1 MHFIIT
7 DASTCHSD
15 DLGNGF
21 VMKSKY
27 VIFVPR
33 KCLYLF
39 VCILLKNGAGGR
51 DDDDDDNKII
61 VYLSK
66 LIILLER
73 AVVPRGH
80 N

>member
-1 MHFIIT
+1 
-7 DASTCHSD
+7 
-15 DLGNGF
+15 
-21 VMKSKY
+21 MKSPY

-33 KCLYLF
+33 KCLNLV
-39 VCILLKNGAGGR
+39 VCIPLKAGAGGR
-51 DDDDDDNKII
+51 DDDDDDNKIL
-61 VYLSK
+61 VYLPK